1 MTAPNY
7 RELLAK
13 LERDQER
20 VRDENEYLR
29 LDADAE
35 AFAIRAERELRQ
47 EAGGQIPGN
56 AVRAV
61 LPANADPVVPQDP
74 SRRAAFVQH
83 LTEILEGA
91 LLDQA
96 QLQADPV
103 EVERPRTDRD
113 NLSANTCA
121 ACRGSCCRSGG
132 DQAYLTE
139 ETMVRALQA
148 HPDWSQAQILDSY
161 LNCLPRESVE
171 NSCIYHSATGCG
183 LPRDLRSSTCNRYLC
198 GKLRNLQTGLPET
211 SPPPIL
217 AVMFDCGKWSRSAL
231 IDPAGL
237 KILSEQATESD
248 RSG

>member
-1 MTAPNY
+1 VTAPNY

-13 LERDQER
+13 LDRDQER

-29 LDADAE
+29 LDAEAE
-35 AFAIRAERELRQ
+35 AFAARSERELRQ
-47 EAGGQIPGN
+47 QVPGN

-74 SRRAAFVQH
+74 SRRAVFVQH
-83 LTEILEGA
+83 LTEILEDA
-91 LLDQA
+91 VLDQA
-96 QLQADPV
+96 RLQADPA
-103 EVERPRTDRD
+103 EVESGTNERDR
-113 NLSANTCA
+113 LCANVCT

-161 LNCLPRESVE
+161 LRCLPGESVL
-171 NSCIYHSATGCG
+171 NSCIYHSSTGCG

-198 GKLRNLQTGLPET
+198 GKLRNLQAGLPEK
-211 SPPPIL
+211 SPPPVL
-217 AVMFDCGKWSRSAL
+217 AVLFDSGKWTRSAL
-231 IDPAGL
+231 IDPAGVR
-237 KILSEQATESD
+237 ILAEEDLNSD
-248 RSG
+248 RSS

>member
-1 MTAPNY
+1 VTAPNY

-13 LERDQER
+13 LDRDQER

-29 LDADAE
+29 LDAEAE
-35 AFAIRAERELRQ
+35 AFAARAERELRQ
-47 EAGGQIPGN
+47 EVPGN

-74 SRRAAFVQH
+74 SRRAAFAQH

-91 LLDQA
+91 VLDQA
-96 QLQADPV
+96 QLQADAV
-103 EVERPRTDRD
+103 EVASEATERDR
-113 NLSANTCA
+113 LSANVCT

-139 ETMVRALQA
+139 ETMVRSLEA
-148 HPDWSQAQILDSY
+148 HPDWTHAQILDSY
-161 LNCLPRESVE
+161 LNCLPAESVE

-198 GKLRNLQTGLPET
+198 GKLRNLQAGLPEKN
-211 SPPPIL
+211 PPPIL
-217 AVMFDCGKWSRSAL
+217 GVLFDCGKWTRSAL
-231 IDPAGL
+231 IDPSGVR
-237 KILSEQATESD
+237 ILAEED
-248 RSG
+248 

>member
-13 LERDQER
+13 LDRDQER

-29 LDADAE
+29 LDAEAE
-35 AFAIRAERELRQ
+35 AFAIRAERELRRQ
-47 EAGGQIPGN
+47 AGGRIPGN
-56 AVRAV
+56 AVRTV
-61 LPANADPVVPQDP
+61 LPANADPVVPQDA

-91 LLDQA
+91 VLDQA
-96 QLQADPV
+96 RLQADPV
-103 EVERPRTDRD
+103 EVEPGTSDRD
-113 NLSANTCA
+113 RLSANVCT

-139 ETMVRALQA
+139 ETMVRSLQA

-161 LNCLPRESVE
+161 VKCLPQESVE

-198 GKLRNLQTGLPET
+198 GKLRNLQAGVPE
-211 SPPPIL
+211 SNPPPIL
-217 AVMFDCGKWSRSAL
+217 GVLFDSGKWTRTAL
-231 IDPAGL
+231 IDP
-237 KILSEQATESD
+237 
-248 RSG
+248 SGVQLLAEED